1 MNELA
6 VRYENPP
13 ARVAQR
19 VQLNASHT
27 RMNYISAVSQI
38 AMEIVSD
45 AHRYTIRNLVNT
57 IAEAERLKQSCATD
71 LPPGFDSVYEQLTNQ
86 YLALTESILRQYSQ
100 RLMDEVERAAN
111 ASGNFQ
117 LLMWLKEWLGLQ

>member
-1 MNELA
+1 MSYVN
-6 VRYENPP
+6 
-13 ARVAQR
+13 
-19 VQLNASHT
+19 
-27 RMNYISAVSQI
+27 AVSQI

-57 IAEAERLKQSCATD
+57 IAEAERLKQSCAID
-71 LPPGFDSVYEQLTNQ
+71 LPPGFDGVYEQLTNQ

-111 ASGNFQ
+111 ASGD
-117 LLMWLKEWLGLQ
+117 LRLSMWLKECLGL